1 MSYSVDQLQAG
12 QTASFSKTITE
23 HDVYTFAGVTG
34 DLNPAHINE
43 PFARQTQF
51 HGRIAHGMLSAG
63 LISAVIGMHLPGPGT
78 IYLGQELPRPHW
90 GYHHR
95 HRHRPFPESGAQPG
109 RTGHRLY
116 QPGRGAGGY
125 WHSKSHASQGITVLS
140 PISPQKAS
148 ADGAIASSVLVT
160 IYPSHGI
167 LQNTLQL

>member
-78 IYLGQELPRPHW
+78 IYLGQDLSFRPPVRIGDPITATVTVRSLNPERNRAELDTVCTNQD
-90 GYHHR
+90 GV
-95 HRHRPFPESGAQPG
+95 QVV
-109 RTGHRLY
+109 TGTAKVM
-116 QPGRGAGGY
+116 PP
-125 WHSKSHASQGITVLS
+125 KV
-140 PISPQKAS
+140 
-148 ADGAIASSVLVT
+148 
-160 IYPSHGI
+160 
-167 LQNTLQL
+167 